1 MYKTKT
7 ISPMSV
13 QIKKVETNKDLR
25 TFSKFANKL
34 YKGSAFYV
42 PTMPVDERN
51 TLDKKKNAA
60 FEFCDADYF
69 LAYKDGKL
77 VGRVAAILN
86 PKANMAWKTKQVRF
100 GWIDFIDDYEVS
112 EALINQ
118 VIAWGRERGMEHIA
132 GPLGFTDFDP
142 EGMLVEGFDRLGTMA
157 MLYNHPYYMVHME
170 RLGMVKEVDWLEF
183 RITIPEVLP
192 EKFVKMSEIVKQR
205 YNLKVRKLTHR
216 DIKRENYG
224 QKFFNLI
231 NECYCNLY
239 GYSLLSEKQIDQY
252 VKFYLSVLDLRM
264 ASFVE
269 NEQGEL
275 IAAGVAMPSLSE
287 ALQKCGGNLFPTG
300 WWHLVKNMYIR
311 KPDTLD
317 LLLVGVRPD
326 YQSKGVNAMIF
337 TDLFQV
343 YKDMGFKYAETSAEL
358 ETNVKIQQMFSI
370 FEPEQHKRRRIYT
383 KEI

>member
-1 MYKTKT
+1 
-7 ISPMSV
+7 MSV

-358 ETNVKIQQMFSI
+358 ETNVKIQQMFGI

>member
-205 YNLKVRKLTHR
+205 YNLKIRKLTHR

-231 NECYCNLY
+231 NESYCNLY

-300 WWHLVKNMYIR
+300 WWHLIKNMYIR

-358 ETNVKIQQMFSI
+358 ETNVKIQQMFGI

>member
-1 MYKTKT
+1 
-7 ISPMSV
+7 MSV

-69 LAYKDGKL
+69 LAYKDGEL

-157 MLYNHPYYMVHME
+157 MLYSPEIHP
-170 RLGMVKEVDWLEF
+170 
-183 RITIPEVLP
+183 P
-192 EKFVKMSEIVKQR
+192 
-205 YNLKVRKLTHR
+205 
-216 DIKRENYG
+216 
-224 QKFFNLI
+224 
-231 NECYCNLY
+231 
-239 GYSLLSEKQIDQY
+239 
-252 VKFYLSVLDLRM
+252 
-264 ASFVE
+264 
-269 NEQGEL
+269 
-275 IAAGVAMPSLSE
+275 
-287 ALQKCGGNLFPTG
+287 
-300 WWHLVKNMYIR
+300 
-311 KPDTLD
+311 
-317 LLLVGVRPD
+317 
-326 YQSKGVNAMIF
+326 
-337 TDLFQV
+337 
-343 YKDMGFKYAETSAEL
+343 
-358 ETNVKIQQMFSI
+358 
-370 FEPEQHKRRRIYT
+370 
-383 KEI
+383 

>member
-1 MYKTKT
+1 
-7 ISPMSV
+7 MSV
-13 QIKKVETNKDLR
+13 LIKKVESRKDLR
-25 TFSKFANKL
+25 VFSTFANKL
-34 YKGSAFYV
+34 YRGSAYYV
-42 PTMPVDERN
+42 PTMPMDERN
-51 TLDKKKNAA
+51 TLDKNKNAA

-69 LAYKDGKL
+69 LAYKDGNL

-86 PKANMAWKTKQVRF
+86 PNANMAWNTKQVRF
-100 GWIDFIDDYEVS
+100 GWIDFIDDYAVS

-118 VIAWGRERGMEHIA
+118 VIAWGRERGMEQIA

-157 MLYNHPYYMVHME
+157 MIYNHPYYMVHME

-183 RITIPEVLP
+183 RITIPETLP
-192 EKFVKMSEIVKQR
+192 EKFVKMSDLVKER
-205 YNLKVRKLTHR
+205 YNLRVRKLTQR
-216 DIKRENYG
+216 DIKKEDYG
-224 QKFFNLI
+224 RKFFHLI
-231 NECYCNLY
+231 NECYCTLY

-252 VKFYLSVLDLRM
+252 VKFYLTVLDLRM
-264 ASFVE
+264 ASFIE
-269 NEQGEL
+269 NDKGEL
-275 IAAGVAMPSLSE
+275 IAAGVAMPSLST

-300 WWHLVKNMYIR
+300 WWQLVKNMYIR

-326 YQSKGVNAMIF
+326 YQSKVVNAMIF
-337 TDLFQV
+337 ADLFQV
-343 YKDMGFKYAETSAEL
+343 YKEMGFKYAETSAEL

>member
-7 ISPMSV
+7 ILPMSV

-358 ETNVKIQQMFSI
+358 ETNVKIQQMFGI

>member
-1 MYKTKT
+1 
-7 ISPMSV
+7 MSV
-13 QIKKVETNKDLR
+13 LIKKVESRKDLR
-25 TFSKFANKL
+25 VFSTFANKL
-34 YKGSAFYV
+34 YRGSAYYV
-42 PTMPVDERN
+42 PTMPMDERN
-51 TLDKKKNAA
+51 TLDKNKNAA

-69 LAYKDGKL
+69 LAYKDGNL

-86 PKANMAWKTKQVRF
+86 PNANMAWNTKQVRF

-118 VIAWGRERGMEHIA
+118 VIAWGRERGMEQIA

-157 MLYNHPYYMVHME
+157 MIYNHPYYMVHME

-183 RITIPEVLP
+183 RITIPETLP
-192 EKFVKMSEIVKQR
+192 EKFVKMSDLVKER
-205 YNLKVRKLTHR
+205 YNLRVRKLTQR
-216 DIKRENYG
+216 DIKKEDYG
-224 QKFFNLI
+224 RKFFHLI
-231 NECYCNLY
+231 NECYCTLY

-252 VKFYLSVLDLRM
+252 VKFYLTVLDLRM
-264 ASFVE
+264 ASFIE
-269 NEQGEL
+269 NDKGEL
-275 IAAGVAMPSLSE
+275 IAAGVAMPSLST

-300 WWHLVKNMYIR
+300 WWQLVKNMYIR

-337 TDLFQV
+337 ADLFQV
-343 YKDMGFKYAETSAEL
+343 YKEMGFKYAETSAEL
-358 ETNVKIQQMFSI
+358 ETNVKIQQMFSM
-370 FEPEQHKRRRIYT
+370 FDPEQHKRRRIYT

>member
-300 WWHLVKNMYIR
+300 WWHLIKNMYIR

-358 ETNVKIQQMFSI
+358 ETNVKIQQMFGI

>member
-205 YNLKVRKLTHR
+205 YNLKIRKLTHR

-358 ETNVKIQQMFSI
+358 ETNVKIQQMFGI

>member
-1 MYKTKT
+1 
-7 ISPMSV
+7 MSV

-77 VGRVAAILN
+77 VGRIAAILN

-192 EKFVKMSEIVKQR
+192 DKFVKMSEIVKQR

-358 ETNVKIQQMFSI
+358 ETNVKIQQMFGI

>member
-1 MYKTKT
+1 
-7 ISPMSV
+7 MSV

-231 NECYCNLY
+231 NESYCNLY

-300 WWHLVKNMYIR
+300 WWHLIKNMYIR

-358 ETNVKIQQMFSI
+358 ETNVKIQQMFGI

>member
-1 MYKTKT
+1 
-7 ISPMSV
+7 MSV

-205 YNLKVRKLTHR
+205 YNLKIRKLTHR

-300 WWHLVKNMYIR
+300 WWHLIKNMYIR

-358 ETNVKIQQMFSI
+358 ETNVKIQQMFGI

>member
-69 LAYKDGKL
+69 LAYKDVKL

-358 ETNVKIQQMFSI
+358 ETNVKIQQMFGI

>member
-77 VGRVAAILN
+77 VGRIAAILN

-192 EKFVKMSEIVKQR
+192 DKFVKMSEIVKQR

-358 ETNVKIQQMFSI
+358 ETNVKIQQMFGI

>member
-1 MYKTKT
+1 
-7 ISPMSV
+7 MSV
-13 QIKKVETNKDLR
+13 LIKKVESRKDLR
-25 TFSKFANKL
+25 VCSTFANKL
-34 YKGSAFYV
+34 YRGSAYYV
-42 PTMPVDERN
+42 PTMPMDERN
-51 TLDKKKNAA
+51 TLDKNKNAA

-69 LAYKDGKL
+69 LAYKDGNL

-86 PKANMAWKTKQVRF
+86 PNANMAWNTKQVRF

-118 VIAWGRERGMEHIA
+118 VIAWGRERGMEQIA

-157 MLYNHPYYMVHME
+157 MIYNHPYYMVHME

-183 RITIPEVLP
+183 RITIPETLP
-192 EKFVKMSEIVKQR
+192 EKFVKMSDLVKER
-205 YNLKVRKLTHR
+205 YNLRVRKLTQR
-216 DIKRENYG
+216 DIKKEDYG
-224 QKFFNLI
+224 RKFFHLI
-231 NECYCNLY
+231 NECYCTLY

-252 VKFYLSVLDLRM
+252 VKFYLTVLDLRM
-264 ASFVE
+264 ASFIE
-269 NEQGEL
+269 NDKGEL
-275 IAAGVAMPSLSE
+275 IAAGVAMPSLST
-287 ALQKCGGNLFPTG
+287 ALQKCGGNIFPTG
-300 WWHLVKNMYIR
+300 WWQLVKNMYIR

-337 TDLFQV
+337 ADLFQV
-343 YKDMGFKYAETSAEL
+343 YKEMGFKYAETSAEL

>member
-205 YNLKVRKLTHR
+205 YNLKIRKLTHR

-231 NECYCNLY
+231 NESYCNLY

-358 ETNVKIQQMFSI
+358 ETNVKIQQMFGI

>member
-1 MYKTKT
+1 
-7 ISPMSV
+7 MSV

-205 YNLKVRKLTHR
+205 YNLKIRKLTHR

-358 ETNVKIQQMFSI
+358 ETNVKIQQMFGI

>member
-1 MYKTKT
+1 
-7 ISPMSV
+7 MSV

-192 EKFVKMSEIVKQR
+192 DKFVKMSEIVKQR
-205 YNLKVRKLTHR
+205 YNLKIRKLTHR

-358 ETNVKIQQMFSI
+358 ETNVKIQQMFGI

>member
-86 PKANMAWKTKQVRF
+86 PKANMAWKTNQVRF

-192 EKFVKMSEIVKQR
+192 DKFVKMSEIVKQR

-358 ETNVKIQQMFSI
+358 ETNVKIQQMFGI

>member
-69 LAYKDGKL
+69 LAYKDGEL

-205 YNLKVRKLTHR
+205 YNLKIRKLTHR

-231 NECYCNLY
+231 NESYCNLY

-358 ETNVKIQQMFSI
+358 ETNVKIQQMFGI

>member
-1 MYKTKT
+1 
-7 ISPMSV
+7 MSV

-69 LAYKDGKL
+69 LAYKDGEL

-192 EKFVKMSEIVKQR
+192 DKFVKMSEIVKQR

-358 ETNVKIQQMFSI
+358 ETNVKIQQMFGI

>member
-1 MYKTKT
+1 
-7 ISPMSV
+7 
-13 QIKKVETNKDLR
+13 
-25 TFSKFANKL
+25 
-34 YKGSAFYV
+34 
-42 PTMPVDERN
+42 MPVDERN

-69 LAYKDGKL
+69 LAYKDGEL

-358 ETNVKIQQMFSI
+358 ETNVKIQQMFGI

>member
-1 MYKTKT
+1 
-7 ISPMSV
+7 MSV

-69 LAYKDGKL
+69 LAYKDGEL

-358 ETNVKIQQMFSI
+358 ETNVKIQQMFGI

>member
-170 RLGMVKEVDWLEF
+170 KLGMVKEVDWLEF

-358 ETNVKIQQMFSI
+358 ETNVKIQQMFGI

>member
-1 MYKTKT
+1 
-7 ISPMSV
+7 MSV

-170 RLGMVKEVDWLEF
+170 KLGMVKEVDWLEF

-300 WWHLVKNMYIR
+300 WWHLIKNMYIR

-358 ETNVKIQQMFSI
+358 ETNVKIQQMFGI

>member
-69 LAYKDGKL
+69 LAYKDGEL

-300 WWHLVKNMYIR
+300 WWHLIKNMYIR

-358 ETNVKIQQMFSI
+358 ETNVKIQQMFGI

>member
-1 MYKTKT
+1 
-7 ISPMSV
+7 MSV

-205 YNLKVRKLTHR
+205 YNLKIRKLTHR

-231 NECYCNLY
+231 NESYCNLY

-358 ETNVKIQQMFSI
+358 ETNVKIQQMFGI

>member
-1 MYKTKT
+1 
-7 ISPMSV
+7 MSV

-170 RLGMVKEVDWLEF
+170 KLGMVKEVDWLEF

-358 ETNVKIQQMFSI
+358 ETNVKIQQMFGI

>member
-1 MYKTKT
+1 
-7 ISPMSV
+7 MSV
-13 QIKKVETNKDLR
+13 QIKKVDTKKDLR

-358 ETNVKIQQMFSI
+358 ETNVKIQQMFGI

>member
-1 MYKTKT
+1 
-7 ISPMSV
+7 MSV
-13 QIKKVETNKDLR
+13 LIKKVESRKDLR
-25 TFSKFANKL
+25 VFSTFANKL
-34 YKGSAFYV
+34 YRGSAYYV
-42 PTMPVDERN
+42 PTMPMDERN
-51 TLDKKKNAA
+51 TLDKNKNAA

-69 LAYKDGKL
+69 LAYKDGNL

-86 PKANMAWKTKQVRF
+86 PNANMAWNTKQVRF

-118 VIAWGRERGMEHIA
+118 VIAWGRERGMEQIA
-132 GPLGFTDFDP
+132 GPRGFTDFDP

-157 MLYNHPYYMVHME
+157 MIYNHPYYMVHME

-183 RITIPEVLP
+183 RLTIPETLP
-192 EKFVKMSEIVKQR
+192 EKFVKMSDLVKER
-205 YNLKVRKLTHR
+205 YNLRVRKLTQR
-216 DIKRENYG
+216 DIKKEDYG
-224 QKFFNLI
+224 RKFFHLI
-231 NECYCNLY
+231 NECYCTLY

-252 VKFYLSVLDLRM
+252 VKFYLTVLDLRM
-264 ASFVE
+264 APFIE
-269 NEQGEL
+269 NDKGEL
-275 IAAGVAMPSLSE
+275 IAAGVAMPSLST

-300 WWHLVKNMYIR
+300 WWQLVKNMYIR

-337 TDLFQV
+337 ADLFQV
-343 YKDMGFKYAETSAEL
+343 YKEMGFKYAETSAEL

>member
-231 NECYCNLY
+231 NECYCHLY

-358 ETNVKIQQMFSI
+358 ETNVKIQQMFGI

>member
-60 FEFCDADYF
+60 FEFCAADYF

-358 ETNVKIQQMFSI
+358 ETNVKIQQMFGI

>member
-192 EKFVKMSEIVKQR
+192 DKFVKMSEIVKQR
-205 YNLKVRKLTHR
+205 YNLKIRKLTHR

-231 NECYCNLY
+231 NESYCNLY

-300 WWHLVKNMYIR
+300 WWHLIKNMYIR

-358 ETNVKIQQMFSI
+358 ETNVKIQQMFGI

>member
-205 YNLKVRKLTHR
+205 YNLKIRKLTHR

-300 WWHLVKNMYIR
+300 WWHLIKNMYIR

-358 ETNVKIQQMFSI
+358 ETNVKIQQMFGI